1 MERLAT
7 TLERYPLC
15 RKLILFLLKN
25 KEAMDNARGVALSW
39 LQCDKAAA
47 QDALDRL
54 TYFGVI
60 RTRTLTTGTVY
71 GLTRNPGI
79 VKWLEETVK
88 GQSEDKRNAVPEPF
102 AGRRSEI
109 EGDQQTVYIDSDSS
123 AGRDRPSKGR
133 P

>member
-25 KEAMDNARGVALSW
+25 REALDNARGVALSW

-54 TYFGVI
+54 TYFGVV

-79 VKWLEETVK
+79 VKWLEETVR
-88 GQSEDKRNAVPEPF
+88 GQLEDKRSTAPEPF
-102 AGRRSEI
+102 AGRGAEI
-109 EGDQQTVYIDSDSS
+109 EGDQQKVFIDSDSS
-123 AGRDRPSKGR
+123 ARRDRPSKGR